1 MFDNM
6 NKDFNNNFN
15 NNTNNSFN
23 NNIDSNFDS
32 SNFGSGMNNGFN
44 NNNLNN
50 TMNNDFSNSFGN
62 KPLFDNFNN
71 QSSVNYN
78 QEYSGGYNNED
89 IPPELDDIKPLN
101 NTSLYEAP
109 TLDVLGPANF
119 MPENNEPLNSP
130 NDPLSLYE
138 KGNIDLNSNSNFNS
152 GIDRNF
158 DSSNFSSLN
167 NFNNMNN
174 NAINSNFENSYTPN
188 NQSSL
193 DNGFNPLSD
202 FSSNANANSY
212 NSFENFKNSYQLDNS
227 ASLNSDL
234 GNDSSDTYDYQS
246 KTVDNNI
253 FNNNH
258 ESSLFE
264 NKLETDNSHASTDFR
279 DYLSNSKNR
288 EVSKTDDISDQLTGE
303 QREDNFSNDLD
314 TEEKSYEIDN
324 SSIDKPLSDKKDAS
338 DNNFDHGYEIE
349 NDISLEEKSSP
360 DSLDDLGID
369 DSYNEPDTLEIMDLD
384 EKDDKELKEDDAD
397 NVDEDLL
404 SSSVDKIKKLIN
416 EIKTLGVNI
425 EFEEFDFEQMYQ
437 LIIKINKNKED

>member
-6 NKDFNNNFN
+6 NNDFNNNFN
-15 NNTNNSFN
+15 NNMNNSFN

-101 NTSLYEAP
+101 NSSLYEAP

-193 DNGFNPLSD
+193 DNDFNPLSD
-202 FSSNANANSY
+202 FSSNANAY

-227 ASLNSDL
+227 ASLNSNL

-288 EVSKTDDISDQLTGE
+288 EVSKTDDISNQLTEE

-324 SSIDKPLSDKKDAS
+324 SSIDKTLSDKKDAS

-360 DSLDDLGID
+360 DILDDLGID

-416 EIKTLGVNI
+416 EIKELGVNI

>member
-6 NKDFNNNFN
+6 NNDFNNNFN
-15 NNTNNSFN
+15 NNIDNSFN
-23 NNIDSNFDS
+23 NNIDSNLDS
-32 SNFGSGMNNGFN
+32 SNFGSG
-44 NNNLNN
+44 
-50 TMNNDFSNSFGN
+50 MNNDFSNSFGN

-78 QEYSGGYNNED
+78 QEYSGGYNNDD

-101 NTSLYEAP
+101 NSILYEAP

-119 MPENNEPLNSP
+119 MPENREHLNSL

-152 GIDRNF
+152 DIDRNF

-174 NAINSNFENSYTPN
+174 NGINSNFENHTPN
-188 NQSSL
+188 NESVL

-202 FSSNANANSY
+202 FSSNANDNSY
-212 NSFENFKNSYQLDNS
+212 TSFENFKNSYQLDNS
-227 ASLNSDL
+227 ASLNSDF
-234 GNDSSDTYDYQS
+234 GNDSSNRYDYQS
-246 KTVDNNI
+246 KTADNNV

-258 ESSLFE
+258 ENNLFE
-264 NKLETDNSHASTDFR
+264 NELETDNSHASADFR

-288 EVSKTDDISDQLTGE
+288 ELSKTDDINNQLTEG
-303 QREDNFSNDLD
+303 QREDDFSNDLAN
-314 TEEKSYEIDN
+314 EEKSYVIDN
-324 SSIDKPLSDKKDAS
+324 FSIDKTLSDKKDVS

-349 NDISLEEKSSP
+349 NDISLKEKSLP
-360 DSLDDLGID
+360 DSLVDLGID
-369 DSYNEPDTLEIMDLD
+369 DSYNEPDTLEIMDLN
-384 EKDDKELKEDDAD
+384 EKEDKELKEDGVD

-404 SSSVDKIKKLIN
+404 SSSVDKIKKLID
-416 EIKTLGVNI
+416 EIKALGVNI

>member
-1 MFDNM
+1 MFNSA
-6 NKDFNNNFN
+6 NNDFNNNFN
-15 NNTNNSFN
+15 NDMNNSF
-23 NNIDSNFDS
+23 DRSNFNNSMDNS
-32 SNFGSGMNNGFN
+32 FNSNSTNNAIN
-44 NNNLNN
+44 
-50 TMNNDFSNSFGN
+50 NSFGN
-62 KPLFDNFNN
+62 PPLFDNFNS

-78 QEYSGGYNNED
+78 QEYSGGYSNED

-101 NTSLYEAP
+101 NSSLYEAP

-288 EVSKTDDISDQLTGE
+288 EVSKTDDISNQLTEE

-416 EIKTLGVNI
+416 EIKALGVNI

>member
-1 MFDNM
+1 MFNSA
-6 NKDFNNNFN
+6 NNDFNNNFN
-15 NNTNNSFN
+15 NDMNNSF
-23 NNIDSNFDS
+23 DRSNFNNSMDNS
-32 SNFGSGMNNGFN
+32 FNSNSTNNAIN
-44 NNNLNN
+44 
-50 TMNNDFSNSFGN
+50 NSFGN
-62 KPLFDNFNN
+62 PPLFDNFNS

-78 QEYSGGYNNED
+78 QEYSGGYSNED

-101 NTSLYEAP
+101 NSSLYEAP

-119 MPENNEPLNSP
+119 MPEKGEPLNST

-152 GIDRNF
+152 GVDRNF

-167 NFNNMNN
+167 SFNNMNN
-174 NAINSNFENSYTPN
+174 NGINNNFENSYTPN

-193 DNGFNPLSD
+193 DNGFNSLSD
-202 FSSNANANSY
+202 FSSNANSY
-212 NSFENFKNSYQLDNS
+212 KMFENTKNSYQLDNS
-227 ASLNSDL
+227 ASLNIDL

-258 ESSLFE
+258 EKSLFE
-264 NKLETDNSHASTDFR
+264 NKLETDNSHASTDFSN
-279 DYLSNSKNR
+279 YLSNSKNR
-288 EVSKTDDISDQLTGE
+288 EVSKTDDISNQLTGE

>member
-32 SNFGSGMNNGFN
+32 SNFGSGMNN
-44 NNNLNN
+44 
-50 TMNNDFSNSFGN
+50 DFSNSFGN

-78 QEYSGGYNNED
+78 QEYSGGYSNED

-101 NTSLYEAP
+101 NSSLYEAP

-264 NKLETDNSHASTDFR
+264 NKLKTDNSHASTDFR

-288 EVSKTDDISDQLTGE
+288 EVSKTDDINNQLTEG
-303 QREDNFSNDLD
+303 QREDNFSNDLVN
-314 TEEKSYEIDN
+314 EEKNYAIDN
-324 SSIDKPLSDKKDAS
+324 SSIDKTLFDKNDVS

-349 NDISLEEKSSP
+349 NDISLEEKSLP
-360 DSLDDLGID
+360 DSLVDLGID

-384 EKDDKELKEDDAD
+384 EKEGKELKEDDAD
-397 NVDEDLL
+397 SVDEDLL

-416 EIKTLGVNI
+416 EIKTLGINI

>member
-32 SNFGSGMNNGFN
+32 SNFGSGMNN
-44 NNNLNN
+44 
-50 TMNNDFSNSFGN
+50 DFSNSFGN

-78 QEYSGGYNNED
+78 QEYSGGYSNED

-101 NTSLYEAP
+101 NSSLYEAP

-264 NKLETDNSHASTDFR
+264 NKLKTDNSHASTDFR

-288 EVSKTDDISDQLTGE
+288 EVSKTDDINNQLTGE
-303 QREDNFSNDLD
+303 QREDNFSNDLVN
-314 TEEKSYEIDN
+314 EEKNYSIDN

-349 NDISLEEKSSP
+349 NDISLEEKSLP
-360 DSLDDLGID
+360 DSLVDLGID

-416 EIKTLGVNI
+416 EIKTLGINI